1 MECDQW
7 QEAIGA
13 ILDGED
19 PGMSRALVDAHVDRC
34 PTCQQ
39 FREYSHELRR
49 AQVREATPQPDLAP
63 AVVKSAKLLDGTR
76 TWSIAR
82 AVLAICAIEVI
93 VLSVG
98 DLFGVGASHETRH
111 LGAFTIAYAAVM
123 IVVVI
128 RPARARA
135 MLPVALML
143 GFALLLTAL
152 FDLLTGHVPLVNEV
166 LHVPELISV
175 VTIWLL
181 AMPSR
186 VKTVGDGRAV
196 PAPTL
201 RSVDRLEDTA

>member
-34 PTCQQ
+34 PSCQQ
-39 FREYSHELRR
+39 FREYSHSLRR
-49 AQVREATPQPDLAP
+49 AQVREASPQPDLAP
-63 AVVKSAKLLDGTR
+63 KVVKSAKLLDGTR

-82 AVLAICAIEVI
+82 AVLALCAFEVI
-93 VLSVG
+93 VLSLG
-98 DLFGVGASHETRH
+98 DLLGATASHETRH

-123 IVVVI
+123 MVVVV

-143 GFALLLTAL
+143 GFAILLTGI

-166 LHVPELISV
+166 LHLPELISV
-175 VTIWLL
+175 FMIWLL

-186 VKTVGDGRAV
+186 VRNAGTGE
-196 PAPTL
+196 PLQAPTL
-201 RSVDRLEDTA
+201 RSVDHLEDTA